1 MAYTIW
7 GGQETP
13 RRSCGE
19 ENILMAA
26 KTSEGETGGVALG
39 SATLQQ
45 LTHGQQCLQATHK
58 GSGDLM

>member
-1 MAYTIW
+1 MDKVQRDVQHHKSLWLLYMAYTIW

-19 ENILMAA
+19 GNILMAA

-39 SATLQQ
+39 SATL
-45 LTHGQQCLQATHK
+45 H
-58 GSGDLM
+58 